1 MEEKIMKPLSVAR
14 RDFAAGLTEL
24 INNSGLPMFVVE
36 DTMREFMHKVV
47 AIAEEQLRREE
58 EVYIKSMGSSGEE
71 HVAIAKRGE

>member
-1 MEEKIMKPLSVAR
+1 MEEKIMKPLSMAR

-58 EVYIKSMGSSGEE
+58 EAYKQSVGNPGEE
-71 HVAIAKRGE
+71 HVIITKRGE